1 VGARLDQH
9 LTELLRLNY
18 AAVKQ
23 VIYGFERI
31 DQLDAALAARLPSGT
46 QLLPQSVD
54 VSIPRRRGGGPQ
66 LVRVLHS
73 HQHAERLSA
82 AAALSLSALF
92 LKLFLKHT

>member
-9 LTELLRLNY
+9 LTELLRLND

-54 VSIPRRRGGGPQ
+54 VSIPGRRSGGGPQ

-73 HQHAERLSA
+73 HEHAAERLSPA
-82 AAALSLSALF
+82 ELSTAL
-92 LKLFLKHT
+92 